1 MNMQMKESPTVE
13 FKRELTDAVKREI
26 IAFANTQGGELYIGI
41 EDDGTV
47 IGLNNAHKTL
57 EAVSSML
64 HDSIKPDILV
74 HTHLSIKTLEEKEVV
89 KIVVSLGT
97 RRPYHLKNKGM
108 KSSGVFIRYGT
119 SVTNASEENIR
130 QMIMESDGTNFETAR
145 SLQQELTFHEA
156 TAIFEKQ
163 GLKLGTEQ
171 QRTLGFLTV
180 DGYYTNLGLLFSDQ
194 CEHSIKCAR
203 YLGND
208 KLDFQD
214 RKEFK
219 GSILTQVEEVF
230 EYLTLYNAKSAHF
243 EGLQRVEQESF
254 PSYALREALINAVTH
269 RDYSFSGSILIHL
282 FQNRL
287 EIVSLGGLVKGL
299 TLEDIE
305 LGVSQSRN
313 PKLANVLYR
322 LKWIESYGTGLQRMK
337 ESYKQNHEQPFW
349 TVGPNAFVVTLP
361 KQTIATT
368 LTEYA
373 ELDDWLKQHPE
384 FTTKELE
391 VYLNKSK
398 GTVRKIVVDLLEKGQ
413 IIRLGNGPSTR
424 YRVR

>member
-1 MNMQMKESPTVE
+1 MQMKESPTVE

-74 HTHLSIKTLEEKEVV
+74 HTHLSIETLEEKEVV

-97 RRPYHLKNKGM
+97 RRPYHLKSKGM

-282 FQNRL
+282 FQDRL

>member
-1 MNMQMKESPTVE
+1 MQMKESPTVE

-74 HTHLSIKTLEEKEVV
+74 HTHLSIETLEEKEVV

-97 RRPYHLKNKGM
+97 RRPYHLKSKGM

-282 FQNRL
+282 FQDRL

-299 TLEDIE
+299 TIEDIE

-398 GTVRKIVVDLLEKGQ
+398 GTVRKIVLNLLEKGQ

>member
-1 MNMQMKESPTVE
+1 MQMKESPTVE

-74 HTHLSIKTLEEKEVV
+74 HTHLSIETLEEKEVV

-97 RRPYHLKNKGM
+97 RRPYHLKSKGM

-119 SVTNASEENIR
+119 SVTNVSEENIR

-282 FQNRL
+282 FQDRL

-299 TLEDIE
+299 TIEDIE

-337 ESYKQNHEQPFW
+337 ESYKQNNEQPFW

>member
-74 HTHLSIKTLEEKEVV
+74 HTHLSIETLEEKEVV

-97 RRPYHLKNKGM
+97 RRPYHLKSKGM

-230 EYLTLYNAKSAHF
+230 NYLNLYNAKSAHF

-282 FQNRL
+282 FQDRL

-299 TLEDIE
+299 TIEDIE

-337 ESYKQNHEQPFW
+337 ESYKQSHEQPFW
-349 TVGPNAFVVTLP
+349 TVSPNAFVVTLP

-373 ELDDWLKQHPE
+373 ELDDWLKEHPE

-398 GTVRKIVVDLLEKGQ
+398 GTARKIVVDLLEKGQ

>member
-1 MNMQMKESPTVE
+1 MQMKESPTVE

-74 HTHLSIKTLEEKEVV
+74 HTHLSIETLEEKEVV

-97 RRPYHLKNKGM
+97 RRPYHLKSKGM

-230 EYLTLYNAKSAHF
+230 EYLTLYNAKSTHF

-282 FQNRL
+282 FQDRL

-299 TLEDIE
+299 TIEDIE

-337 ESYKQNHEQPFW
+337 ESYKQNNEQPFW

>member
-1 MNMQMKESPTVE
+1 MQMKESPTVE

-74 HTHLSIKTLEEKEVV
+74 HTHLSIETLEEKEVV

-97 RRPYHLKNKGM
+97 RRPYHLKSKGM

-282 FQNRL
+282 FQDRL

-361 KQTIATT
+361 KQTIVTT

>member
-74 HTHLSIKTLEEKEVV
+74 HTHLSVETLEGKKVV

-97 RRPYHLKNKGM
+97 RRPYHLKSKGM

-282 FQNRL
+282 FQDRL

>member
-1 MNMQMKESPTVE
+1 MQMKESPTVE

-74 HTHLSIKTLEEKEVV
+74 HTHLSVETLEEKEVV

-97 RRPYHLKNKGM
+97 RRPYHLKSKGM

-282 FQNRL
+282 FQDRL

>member
-1 MNMQMKESPTVE
+1 MQMKESPTVE

-74 HTHLSIKTLEEKEVV
+74 HTHLSIETLEEKEVV

-97 RRPYHLKNKGM
+97 RRPYHLKSKGM

-230 EYLTLYNAKSAHF
+230 DYLTLYNAKSAHF

-282 FQNRL
+282 FQDRL

-299 TLEDIE
+299 TIEDIE

>member
-1 MNMQMKESPTVE
+1 MQMKESPTVE

-74 HTHLSIKTLEEKEVV
+74 HTHLSIETLEEKEVV

-97 RRPYHLKNKGM
+97 RRPYHLKSKGM

-230 EYLTLYNAKSAHF
+230 DYLTLYNAKSAHF

-282 FQNRL
+282 FQDRL

-299 TLEDIE
+299 TIEDIE

-398 GTVRKIVVDLLEKGQ
+398 GTVRKIVVNLLEKGQ

>member
-74 HTHLSIKTLEEKEVV
+74 HTHLSIETLEEKEVV

-97 RRPYHLKNKGM
+97 RRPYHLKSKGM

-282 FQNRL
+282 FQDRL

-299 TLEDIE
+299 TIEDIE

-398 GTVRKIVVDLLEKGQ
+398 GTVRKIVLNLLEKGQ

>member
-74 HTHLSIKTLEEKEVV
+74 HTHLSIETLEEKEVV

-97 RRPYHLKNKGM
+97 RRPYHLKSKGM

-282 FQNRL
+282 FQDRL
-287 EIVSLGGLVKGL
+287 EIISLGGLVKGL
-299 TLEDIE
+299 TIEDIE

-337 ESYKQNHEQPFW
+337 ESYKQSHEQPFW

-373 ELDDWLKQHPE
+373 ELDDWLKEHPE

>member
-74 HTHLSIKTLEEKEVV
+74 HTHLSIETLEEKEVV

-97 RRPYHLKNKGM
+97 RRPYHLKSKGM

-230 EYLTLYNAKSAHF
+230 DYLTLYNAKSAHF

-282 FQNRL
+282 FQDRL

-299 TLEDIE
+299 TIEDIE

>member
-47 IGLNNAHKTL
+47 VGLNNAHKTL

-74 HTHLSIKTLEEKEVV
+74 HTHLSVETLEEKEVV

-97 RRPYHLKNKGM
+97 RRPYHLKSKGM

-282 FQNRL
+282 FQDRL

-337 ESYKQNHEQPFW
+337 ESYKQNYEQPFW

>member
-74 HTHLSIKTLEEKEVV
+74 HTHLSIETLEEKEVV

-97 RRPYHLKNKGM
+97 RRPYHLKSKGM

-282 FQNRL
+282 FQDRL

-337 ESYKQNHEQPFW
+337 ESYKQNYEQPFW

>member
-74 HTHLSIKTLEEKEVV
+74 HTHLSVETLEEKEVV

-97 RRPYHLKNKGM
+97 RRPYHLKSKGM

-282 FQNRL
+282 FQDRL

>member
-1 MNMQMKESPTVE
+1 MQMKESPTVE

-57 EAVSSML
+57 EAVSSTL

-74 HTHLSIKTLEEKEVV
+74 HTHLSIETLEEKEVV

-97 RRPYHLKNKGM
+97 RRPYHLKSKGM

-230 EYLTLYNAKSAHF
+230 DYLTLYNAKSAHF

-282 FQNRL
+282 FQDRL

-299 TLEDIE
+299 TIEDIE

-398 GTVRKIVVDLLEKGQ
+398 GTVRKIVVNLLEKGQ